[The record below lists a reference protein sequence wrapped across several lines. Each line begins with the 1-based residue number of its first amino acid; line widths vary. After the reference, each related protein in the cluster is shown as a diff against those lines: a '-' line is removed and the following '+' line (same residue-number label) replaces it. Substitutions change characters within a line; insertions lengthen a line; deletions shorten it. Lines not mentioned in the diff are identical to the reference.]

1 MSLEELRQ
9 RFQATVALGRRV
21 QWVPHGLFSKQQE
34 FADLDCL
41 EALYGGAAGGGKTD
55 ALLAAAL
62 EYFDEPGYSAL
73 ILRRTFPD
81 LALPNAIMD
90 RSHRWLDST
99 DARWNDR
106 DKRWTSPKGAI
117 LQFGYC
123 DTETDLTRYKSAE
136 FQFVGIDELTEWPE
150 EWYTFLFSRIRRTE
164 GVNIPL
170 RMRAATNPDG
180 IGAEWVRQRFDIP
193 LGAEIP
199 VPIWRGANRVFWP
212 ARAEDNP
219 SLDLVS
225 YELAL
230 EQMAGG
236 RDTVR
241 WRQLREGLWFRDG
254 KGLVYAGFDVERNVI
269 DEAPKCKYFVL
280 AIDYG
285 FTDECSFTVL
295 GWRDHDPNVYILESW
310 KQAGLTPS
318 DAAQATVMLAKL
330 YPFVKIVGDIG
341 GLGKGYA
348 EEARK
353 RFRLPIEPA
362 EKNNKRG
369 YIDLFNGDL
378 KHGKVLVVRAK
389 CQQLI
394 DEWLKL
400 PWDRDRK
407 AELAGFSNH
416 CADGALYG
424 WRACVAYLNEALAAA
439 APPGSPEALA
449 AEEKRMEQQVDE
461 ELEDDEADAK
471 RRAARWWT

>member
-1 MSLEELRQ
+1 MNVNELRE
-9 RFQATVALGRRV
+9 RLARIEAAGRRR
-21 QWVPHGLFSKQQE
+21 QWVPHGMFDKQRR

-62 EYFDEPGYSAL
+62 EHFDTPGYSAL

-81 LALPNAIMD
+81 LALPGAIMD
-90 RSHRWLDST
+90 RARSWLGET

-106 DKRWTSPKGAI
+106 DKKWTAPSGAV

-123 DTETDLTRYKSAE
+123 DAEGDLARYKSAE
-136 FQFVGIDELTEWPE
+136 FQFIGVDELTEWPE
-150 EWYTFLFSRIRRTE
+150 AWYTFLFSRIRRTK
-164 GVNIPL
+164 GVATPL
-170 RMRAATNPDG
+170 RMRSATNPDG
-180 IGAEWVRQRFDIP
+180 IGAEWVRARFRIP
-193 LGAEIP
+193 LASE
-199 VPIWRGANRVFWP
+199 VDEPIWANPHRVFWP

-219 SLDLVS
+219 ALDLPS

-241 WRQLREGLWFRDG
+241 WRQLREGIWFRDG
-254 KGLVYAGFDVERNVI
+254 KGLVYSGFDADRNVI
-269 DEAPKCKYFVL
+269 DAAPTCTYFVL

-285 FTDECSFTVL
+285 FTDETSFSVL
-295 GWRDHDPNVYILESW
+295 GWRDHDPNVYVLESW
-310 KQAGLTPS
+310 KQAGLTPG
-318 DAAQATVMLAKL
+318 DAAQITHTLAKL
-330 YPFVKIVGDIG
+330 YPFTKIVGDVG

-362 EKNNKRG
+362 EKQNKRG
-369 YIDLFNGDL
+369 YIDLFNGEL
-378 KHGKVLVVRAK
+378 KYGRVLLVRDK

-394 DEWLKL
+394 AEWLTL
-400 PWDRDRK
+400 PWDKDRVK
-407 AELAGFSNH
+407 EHVGFANH

-424 WRACVAYLNEALAAA
+424 WRACVAYHNEQQ
-439 APPGSPEALA
+439 APKPADGSPEAIR
-449 AEEKRMEQQVDE
+449 AEEERLEKLVDE
-461 ELEDDEADAK
+461 ELADEENES
-471 RRAARWWT
+471 RRLSKRWWI